1 MDTTFE
7 TAKRGLRQTGG
18 SVESHELV
26 ELLARHGSE
35 EGALLERYQRFIDDA
50 PTTYVRY
57 LVQLIVDDERRHHRL
72 LTELANAIAWGS
84 SEWSPDP
91 AMPTMASAVDQDE
104 GQVLLRETRVLLQSE
119 KRDRIALKRLRKRLR
134 AYADTT
140 MWTLV
145 VDLMLLDTEKHTQI
159 LGFIA
164 DHAQKR

>member
-26 ELLARHGSE
+26 DLLTRHGSE
-35 EGALLERYQRFIDDA
+35 EGALLERYQRFIHDA
-50 PTTYVRY
+50 PTTDVRY
-57 LVQLIVDDERRHHRL
+57 LVQLIIEDERRHHRL

-91 AMPTMASAVDQDE
+91 AMPTVAAPVDGDE
-104 GQVLLRETRVLLQSE
+104 GQALLRETQLLLQSE
-119 KRDRIALKRLRKRLR
+119 KRDRIELKRLRKRLR
-134 AYADTT
+134 SYAKTT

-145 VDLMLLDTEKHTQI
+145 VDLMLLDTEKHTRI
-159 LGFIA
+159 LEFIV
-164 DHAQKR
+164 DHAPKP

>member
-7 TAKRGLRQTGG
+7 TARRGLRQTGG
-18 SVESHELV
+18 SVESRELV

-35 EGALLERYQRFIDDA
+35 EGALLERYQRFINDA
-50 PTTYVRY
+50 PTSDVRY

-72 LTELANAIAWGS
+72 LNELANAIAWGS

-91 AMPTMASAVDQDE
+91 AMPTVASAAGGDE
-104 GQVLLRETRVLLQSE
+104 GQVLLRETRAFLQSE
-119 KRDRIALKRLRKRLR
+119 KRDRIELKRLRKRLR

-140 MWTLV
+140 MWALV
-145 VDLMLLDTEKHTQI
+145 VDLMLLDTDKHIRI

-164 DHAQKR
+164 DHAPKR